1 MKIHRLYKIAALLL
15 FANTLFAQ
23 KIDNTVSFRDIKSDG
38 YFRFLYDND
47 FFTSSD
53 LYYTQGYTFELVKP
67 WLKENPVNKLLLQP
81 KNSEMRYGLS
91 FEQTGYI
98 PTDISA
104 DEILYSDRP
113 YAATIALKSFTIA
126 TDTISKSRLSA
137 SLTIGMTGPVALG
150 DEMQTGIHKWIG
162 DQLPMGWKYQIKNDI
177 ILDYELA
184 YEKQLFQAY
193 NVLRINLDTK
203 ARLGTLNTHASA
215 GINATLG
222 LLNVP
227 FTTSAHNKK
236 FSCYLYA
243 QPVIKVVGY
252 DATLQGGLFT
262 NSPYTI
268 PDSHMERIVMQNN
281 YGIVIQFRKLYLEY
295 SRTDITKE
303 FKTGRAHK
311 WGGFKVG
318 FTI

>member
-1 MKIHRLYKIAALLL
+1 MKIPLYYKTVALL
-15 FANTLFAQ
+15 FFTNVFFAQ
-23 KIDNTVSFRDIKSDG
+23 KIDNTVSFRDIKSNG

-47 FFTSSD
+47 FFTASD

-67 WLKENPVNKLLLQP
+67 WLKGNPVNKLLLKP
-81 KNSEMRYGLS
+81 KDSEIRYGLS

-104 DEILYSDRP
+104 NVILYGDRP

-126 TDTISKSRLSA
+126 TDTISKSRLIS
-137 SLTIGMTGPVALG
+137 SLTTGMIGPVAMG

-162 DQLPMGWKYQIKNDI
+162 DELPMGWQYQIKNDI
-177 ILDYELA
+177 VLDYELA
-184 YEKQLFQAY
+184 YEKQLLQFSRL
-193 NVLRINLDTK
+193 LRINLDAK
-203 ARLGTLNTHASA
+203 ARLGTLNTYATA

-222 LLNVP
+222 LINSP
-227 FTTSAHNKK
+227 FTSSKSKK
-236 FSCYLYA
+236 TFQAYLYS
-243 QPVIKVVGY
+243 QPVVKAVGY
-252 DATLQGGLFT
+252 DATLQGGLLT

-268 PDSHMERIVMQNN
+268 PNSDVERIVMQNN
-281 YGIVIQFRKLYLEY
+281 YGIVIQFWKLYFEY

-303 FKTGRAHK
+303 FKTGSAHK
-311 WGGFKVG
+311 WGGFKIG